1 MKISKTLYVT
11 NRYDWRTWLEK
22 NHETEKEVWLIY
34 YKKHTNRPRIPYDDA
49 VEEALCFGWI
59 DSIVQKIDDER
70 YAQKFTPRKNSSNWS
85 ELNKR
90 RIRKLLKEG
99 RMTQAGRVK
108 IGVGVLEA
116 EERSK
121 SERKTKELVIPSYL
135 SEALREN
142 KKAWENFNNLA
153 PSYRRQYVGWIANA
167 KKEETRK
174 RRIREAIEL
183 LARNEKLGMK

>member
-11 NRYDWRTWLEK
+11 NRDDWRAWLEK

-34 YKKHTNRPRIPYDDA
+34 YKKHTNQPRIPYEDA

-70 YAQKFTPRKNSSNWS
+70 YAQKFTPRKNSSKWS
-85 ELNKR
+85 ESNKR

-99 RMTQAGRVK
+99 KMTRAGLAK
-108 IGVGVLEA
+108 IGDGVLEA
-116 EERSK
+116 EEESK
-121 SERKTKELVIPSYL
+121 SARKIKELVIPSYL
-135 SEALREN
+135 SEALRAN

-167 KKEETRK
+167 KREETRK
-174 RRIREAIEL
+174 QRIREAIEL
-183 LARNEKLGMK
+183 LARNEKLGMR